1 MKPAPALY
9 FFSLKISL
17 CNEIREMQ
25 SHAQQEDHLMTEEE
39 ATTISKL
46 EAFRHMTVVEFLDY
60 FFDHLVRC
68 TIHAYSA
75 THVLSSTYLRS
86 HRIFCPQC
94 AEARENARRIVV
106 SAFDASDEYDEE
118 DSDQGCRPMMKDAP
132 RDTVVERAGN

>member
-60 FFDHLVRC
+60 FFDHL
-68 TIHAYSA
+68 
-75 THVLSSTYLRS
+75 
-86 HRIFCPQC
+86 C